1 MILQPDPA
9 RPPRCG
15 PHFTSELLLA
25 SALKSNPETDQAN
38 RHAWAWVMLVL
49 RIEVCMAEWCPQHKS
64 CLQAVEARTVRVRD
78 TSSDRRILELGW
90 QDVGT
95 IKSVISGKMPTEA
108 LRTAEHLNEAYQ
120 DFLQLMRVEDEA
132 LGKRPRPWENAP
144 ESEVCGC
151 LPVKQQLSR
160 EQ

>member
-1 MILQPDPA
+1 
-9 RPPRCG
+9 
-15 PHFTSELLLA
+15 
-25 SALKSNPETDQAN
+25 
-38 RHAWAWVMLVL
+38 MLVL

-95 IKSVISGKMPTEA
+95 LKSVISGKMPTEA

-120 DFLQLMRVEDEA
+120 KYLQMVRVWN
-132 LGKRPRPWENAP
+132 KSTRRPWANAA
-144 ESEVCGC
+144 ETEVRGC
-151 LPVKQQLSR
+151 NTAACDVSSSLYTL
-160 EQ
+160 